1 MQFRFLAAALLFAIP
16 AAAQTVDDPA
26 INASHW
32 EDPICPA
39 LTGLPA
45 GFTKFILARVKTV
58 ATAAGVSVAEDGCK
72 PNINIIFTTQPQALA
87 DGMRKT
93 NPVMLGY
100 FDNTGQ
106 ADVMAKVTHP
116 IQAWYVT
123 ATMDLRGKP
132 QIDSHYANTNST
144 YSEMDSQ
151 ASMGSHLGDGQRS
164 ALYHVTIV
172 ADPSR
177 LGDHEIGGLA
187 DNIAM
192 LALSEPATVEEC
204 SQLPSVLNLTTA
216 GCHADAPIAALTA
229 NDSAFLYGL
238 YHGML
243 GGTLRAQ
250 QDRVA
255 FGMKEKLAG
264 R

>member
-1 MQFRFLAAALLFAIP
+1 
-16 AAAQTVDDPA
+16 
-26 INASHW
+26 
-32 EDPICPA
+32 
-39 LTGLPA
+39 
-45 GFTKFILARVKTV
+45 
-58 ATAAGVSVAEDGCK
+58 
-72 PNINIIFTTQPQALA
+72 IFTTQPQAFA

-100 FDNTGQ
+100 FDNTSQ
-106 ADVMAKVTHP
+106 ADQMAKVTFP

-123 ATMDLRGKP
+123 ATLDLRGKP
-132 QIDSHYANTNST
+132 QIDSHYANTNHA
-144 YSEMDSQ
+144 YDEMDSQ
-151 ASMGSHLGDGQRS
+151 ASMGSHLSDGQRS

-172 ADPSR
+172 ADPSK
-177 LGDHEIGGLA
+177 LADHEIGGLA
-187 DNIAM
+187 DDIAM
-192 LALSEPATVEEC
+192 LALSQPAKLDEC

-229 NDSAFLYGL
+229 ADSAYLYGL
-238 YHGML
+238 YHITL

-250 QDRVA
+250 QEGIA